1 MTETPDPKR
10 KREAE
15 PPGQAAGDE
24 PPADPQKPA
33 DAPYSADEEAEV
45 AARLESLGY
54 M

>member
-15 PPGQAAGDE
+15 PPEPAAEDA
-24 PPADPQKPA
+24 PAADPKTPA
-33 DAPYSADEEAEV
+33 DAPYSSDEESEV